1 MKYSYT
7 ESFSP
12 PAPILPVEIF
22 IPDEPQQ
29 RVQVDA
35 KLDTAADISAIPFSV
50 VNEWGLEP
58 VSEVLVAGYSAETAV
73 LSTYAVALE
82 LPEARIRSIEVVV
95 VPDSCALL
103 GRDVLNHF
111 SINLNGP
118 DLIFEI
124 TIHHKG
130 R

>member
-1 MKYSYT
+1 MYT

-12 PAPILPVEIF
+12 PAPVLPIEIF
-22 IPDEPQQ
+22 VPGEPQQ

-35 KLDTAADISAIPFSV
+35 KLDTAADISAIPLSV

-58 VSEVLVAGYSAETAV
+58 VSEVVVAGYSAETAV
-73 LSTYAVALE
+73 LSTYTVGLE
-82 LPEARIRSIEVVV
+82 LPKARVRHIEVIVI
-95 VPDSCALL
+95 PDSCALL

-111 SINLNGP
+111 NINLNGP

-124 TIHHKG
+124 TVHHEG